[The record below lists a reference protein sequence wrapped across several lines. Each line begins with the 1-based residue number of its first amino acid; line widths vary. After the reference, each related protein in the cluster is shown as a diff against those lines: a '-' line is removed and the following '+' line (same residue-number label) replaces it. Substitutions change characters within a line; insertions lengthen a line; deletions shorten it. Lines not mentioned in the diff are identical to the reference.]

1 MYATIEKKQNKK
13 MQSSK
18 WILALQTYHAFVND
32 SICASSIADECYQVG
47 VVLPDIKE
55 KENAKMKRK
64 GNWIIPTKGTDEYDE
79 VKTMHQCF
87 NTNPELELMAR
98 ELLRIQKEN
107 EMMHKSLL
115 QINS

>member
-1 MYATIEKKQNKK
+1 
-13 MQSSK
+13 MQSNK

-32 SICASSIADECYQVG
+32 SICASSIAEECYQVG
-47 VVLPDIKE
+47 VVLPE

-64 GNWIIPTKGTDEYDE
+64 GNWIIPTKGTDEYEE